1 MFDPFMRTLGLEGEI
16 PTPGRATVRGTL
28 GLGHTNSLGSAHGG
42 FLYTIADAAFALA
55 SNSHGATAV
64 ALSTHMEYLAPTR
77 VGDVIEAVATEVHL
91 GRRAA
96 VYQVELRVGD
106 TLVALFTGTVHRLPD
121 RRTPL
126 IPDAMLP
133 PEPPAAP

>member
-1 MFDPFMRTLGLEGEI
+1 
-16 PTPGRATVRGTL
+16 
-28 GLGHTNSLGSAHGG
+28 
-42 FLYTIADAAFALA
+42 
-55 SNSHGATAV
+55 
-64 ALSTHMEYLAPTR
+64 MEYLAPTR